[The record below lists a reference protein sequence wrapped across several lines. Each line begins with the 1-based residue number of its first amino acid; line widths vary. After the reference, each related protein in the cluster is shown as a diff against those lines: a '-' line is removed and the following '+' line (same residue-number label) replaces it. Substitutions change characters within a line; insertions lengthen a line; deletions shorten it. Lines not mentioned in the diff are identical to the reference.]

1 MAKTKQNPPKIDP
14 ERLKLLKKVM
24 SEDVSKSPSMGE
36 VADILNSNA
45 TNVLDIIKRLEFV
58 EEDRMKAKTQNM
70 ELRSQVE
77 TQKRQII
84 DLDRKLK
91 KQSQFAKV

>member
-58 EEDRMKAKTQNM
+58 EEDRMKAKTHNM

-91 KQSQFAKV
+91 KQSQFAKI